1 MSEYFPPPCVFLVDV
16 DQGLFLN
23 PRTLRIGLP
32 VQEHPRVR
40 LGSVVTLK
48 YTFVRAGEAVP
59 IPEGAEIVADLMD
72 RDPALAP
79 RPFYSAPGLRLE
91 EETGSVL
98 VSYDLSS
105 PNMAAMAAG
114 PVWFSVRVNGS
125 NCLTDRG
132 TMETGSWSYP
142 MPATPF
148 QETEVSVAAGGTI
161 ALRPTPTFYTTDP
174 VGADEPERVVP
185 ISAAALAEDTFYDC
199 NRLLIKVLGE
209 YGASLV
215 FPGADRVD
223 GVAWRAGWWLCRIR
237 QYPDNTL
244 VVEVGSAGGS
254 DDPAKTYITANEVP
268 LSAFIADVSNSDGD
282 DETAYYHTVG
292 GYIVGVR
299 AYANDEAVLPERYDT
314 KITYDDIADESTVWL
329 SADEH
334 ARVASLTGGRAVIF
348 IDKTYS
354 IMSGEVPF
362 SGAYEDL
369 TGKPVIPTDLSDLSD
384 ETGILDAKEAV
395 ANKTQEIDAV
405 TPSAD
410 KYTSEA
416 AVVAYVEGAVT
427 DALGDI
433 DAVLDELIGGTP

>member
-1 MSEYFPPPCVFLVDV
+1 MSEIFPPPCVFLVDV

-105 PNMAAMAAG
+105 PNMAAMVAG

-148 QETEVSVAAGGTI
+148 QETEVSIDAGGTI

-209 YGASLV
+209 YGAELS
-215 FPGADRVD
+215 FPGADKVD
-223 GVAWRAGWWLCRIR
+223 GVAWQAGWWICRIR
-237 QYPDNTL
+237 QYPDNTIG
-244 VVEVGSAGGS
+244 VEIGSAQSPGS
-254 DDPAKTYITANEVP
+254 GFT
-268 LSAFIADVSNSDGD
+268 DVSDLTDITGLLFSGD
-282 DETAYYHTVG
+282 
-292 GYIVGVR
+292 
-299 AYANDEAVLPERYDT
+299 
-314 KITYDDIADESTVWL
+314 YDDLDN
-329 SADEH
+329 
-334 ARVASLTGGRAVIF
+334 
-348 IDKTYS
+348 
-354 IMSGEVPF
+354 
-362 SGAYEDL
+362 
-369 TGKPVIPTDLSDLSD
+369 KPTIPTDVNQLADG
-384 ETGILDAKEAV
+384 TGILTAKEDV

-410 KYTSEA
+410 RFPSEA
-416 AVVAYVEGAVT
+416 AVVAHVAGAVT

-433 DAVLDELIGGTP
+433 EAALDELIGGTP